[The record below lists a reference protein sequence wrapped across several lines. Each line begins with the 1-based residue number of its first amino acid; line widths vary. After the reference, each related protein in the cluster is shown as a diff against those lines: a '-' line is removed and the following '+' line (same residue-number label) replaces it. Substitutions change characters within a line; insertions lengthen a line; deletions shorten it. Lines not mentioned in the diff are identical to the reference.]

1 MTNADKL
8 FLSSYIVKR
17 AQPYI
22 PPAVAADNETGANR
36 RLSPLEVL
44 NKFMPK
50 GYEFGQD
57 KKETIAQPSD
67 VPTSAVTTEA
77 KTTVE
82 PENQAPLVSAPAPT
96 PEKQTPPAPTPKPSK
111 FKPKLP
117 DQFYKDVSRAPAP
130 NISDPN
136 RATNR
141 EDVTQPYLSVDDYI
155 KYYYYV
161 PDFREGIDGEVS
173 DFAPSPTKNS
183 LNAVSLTPKDPSQ
196 FFKSYMGSNFDP
208 KSRVDRNKLKFLQSL
223 QSEGMNLENVK
234 NNQAAVYKRM
244 KGMRF

>member
-1 MTNADKL
+1 MTNTDKL

-17 AQPYI
+17 AQAPYSPTQSFSF
-22 PPAVAADNETGANR
+22 PP
-36 RLSPLEVL
+36 
-44 NKFMPK
+44 
-50 GYEFGQD
+50 
-57 KKETIAQPSD
+57 TIA
-67 VPTSAVTTEA
+67 EA
-77 KTTVE
+77 EEKT
-82 PENQAPLVSAPAPT
+82 PLAPT
-96 PEKQTPPAPTPKPSK
+96 PEKQTPSAPKPKPSK

-117 DQFYKDVSRAPAP
+117 DQFYKDVKRAPAQ

-136 RATNR
+136 RATSY
-141 EDVTQPYLSVDDYI
+141 EDVPPPFISTDAEIAQNSDFDPFYNDGISSE
-155 KYYYYV
+155 V
-161 PDFREGIDGEVS
+161 P

-223 QSEGMNLENVK
+223 QSEGMNLEDVRG
-234 NNQAAVYKRM
+234 NQAAVYKRM